1 MLNRAFF
8 FSYAI
13 LFLRKSMELT
23 TEDLETLLNLAER
36 ITANPSLSP
45 ILFCEQ
51 AKEQSKHLS
60 SHIKSILTS
69 FATAGSETGFLLIR
83 TVPLDDATLPQ
94 TPSGNKYKVGET
106 TILAKIQ
113 AILISAVSD
122 MIAYEAEG
130 YGNLFQDVVP
140 LKAMEYEQTSLG
152 SNTELEI
159 HTEQAF
165 SNLKPDILSLACLRG
180 DPDAFTHIFPIQTI
194 LEHTTPEEQE
204 LLKKPL
210 WKTGVDL
217 SFKLN
222 NNEFI
227 DGDIRGPMPI
237 ISGPP
242 NNPTL
247 IFDQDLMT
255 GITPEATDM
264 IRKIVDIYYQHKL
277 RHNLK
282 SGEIVMIDN
291 RRAVHGRSAFKPRYD
306 GKDRFLIRCFATFDL
321 SKSEYARENLSSP
334 RTVSA
339 IYS

>member
-1 MLNRAFF
+1 MD
-8 FSYAI
+8 
-13 LFLRKSMELT
+13 LT
-23 TEDLETLLNLAER
+23 PEDLEALLNLAER

-45 ILFCEQ
+45 LLFCEQ
-51 AKEQSKHLS
+51 AKEQAQHLS

-83 TVPLDDATLPQ
+83 TVPLDNETIPQ
-94 TPSGNKYKVGET
+94 TPLGNKYKIGET
-106 TILAKIQ
+106 TLLAKIQ
-113 AILISAVSD
+113 AIIISAISD

-130 YGNLFQDVVP
+130 YGRLFQDVVP
-140 LKAMEYEQTSLG
+140 LKAMEHEQTSLG
-152 SNTELEI
+152 SNAELEI

-180 DPDAFTHIFPIQTI
+180 DPAAFTHILPIQTI
-194 LEHTTPEEQE
+194 LEHATPDEQK
-204 LLKKPL
+204 LLRKPL

-237 ISGPP
+237 ISGPESDP
-242 NNPTL
+242 ILT
-247 IFDQDLMT
+247 FDQDLMI
-255 GITPEATDM
+255 GITPEATNM

-282 SGEIVMIDN
+282 PGEIILIDN
-291 RRAVHGRSAFKPRYD
+291 RRAVHGRSAFKPKYD
-306 GKDRFLIRCFATFDL
+306 GNDRFLIRCFATFDL
-321 SKSEYARENLSSP
+321 SKSEYARENLTSP
-334 RTVSA
+334 RTITA

>member
-1 MLNRAFF
+1 
-8 FSYAI
+8 
-13 LFLRKSMELT
+13 ME
-23 TEDLETLLNLAER
+23 EDLETLLKLAEC

-45 ILFCEQ
+45 LLFCEQ
-51 AKEQSKHLS
+51 AKEQAQHLP

-69 FATAGSETGFLLIR
+69 FATAGSKTGFLLIK
-83 TVPLDDATLPQ
+83 TIPTNGATIPQ

-113 AILISAVSD
+113 AILISAISD

-130 YGNLFQDVVP
+130 CGSLFQDIVP
-140 LKAMEYEQTSLG
+140 LKAMEQAQTSLG

-165 SNLKPDILSLACLRG
+165 SRLKPDILSLACLRG
-180 DPDAFTHIFPIQTI
+180 DPEAFTHIFPIQTI
-194 LEHTTPEEQE
+194 LEHVTPEEHQ
-204 LLKKPL
+204 LLRQPL
-210 WKTGVDL
+210 WKTSVDL

-222 NNEFI
+222 NNEFL
-227 DGDIRGPMPI
+227 DGDLRGPMPI
-237 ISGPP
+237 ISGPQDD
-242 NNPTL
+242 PTL

-264 IRKIVDIYYQHKL
+264 IRKIVDIYYQHKI

-282 SGEIVMIDN
+282 PGEILLIDN
-291 RRAVHGRSAFKPRYD
+291 RRAVHGRSAFNPKYD
-306 GKDRFLIRCFATFDL
+306 GKDRFLIRCFSTFDL
-321 SKSEYARENLSSP
+321 SKSEYAREPNK
-334 RTVSA
+334 RTIAA

>member
-1 MLNRAFF
+1 MLHNPNFF
-8 FSYAI
+8 LMQYYSGE
-13 LFLRKSMELT
+13 KSMDLT
-23 TEDLETLLNLAER
+23 PEDLETLLNLANR

-45 ILFCEQ
+45 LLFCEQ
-51 AKEQSKHLS
+51 AKEQATHLS
-60 SHIKSILTS
+60 FHLKSILKS
-69 FATAGSETGFLLIR
+69 FATAGSDTGFLLIR
-83 TVPLDDATLPQ
+83 TVPLDNATIPK
-94 TPSGNKYKVGET
+94 TPLGNKYKVGET

-113 AILISAVSD
+113 AILISAISD
-122 MIAYEAEG
+122 MISYEAEG

-140 LKAMEYEQTSLG
+140 LKAMEHVQTSLG

-180 DPDAFTHIFPIQTI
+180 DPEAFTHIFPIQTI
-194 LEHTTPEEQE
+194 LEHTTPKEQE
-204 LLKKPL
+204 LLRQPL

-237 ISGPP
+237 ISGPQDD
-242 NNPTL
+242 PTL

-255 GITPEATDM
+255 GITQEATDM
-264 IRKIVDIYYQHKL
+264 IRKIVDIYYQYKI

-282 SGEIVMIDN
+282 PGEIILIDN

-306 GKDRFLIRCFATFDL
+306 GNDRFLIRCFATFDL
-321 SKSEYARENLSSP
+321 SKSEYARENQASP
-334 RTVSA
+334 RTITA

>member
-1 MLNRAFF
+1 MDEDIE
-8 FSYAI
+8 I
-13 LFLRKSMELT
+13 LLK
-23 TEDLETLLNLAER
+23 LAEC

-45 ILFCEQ
+45 LLFCEQ
-51 AKEQSKHLS
+51 AKEQAQHIS

-69 FATAGSETGFLLIR
+69 FATAGSETGFLLIK
-83 TVPLDDATLPQ
+83 TIPLDDATIPQ

-113 AILISAVSD
+113 AILISATSD

-130 YGNLFQDVVP
+130 YGSLFQDVVP
-140 LKAMEYEQTSLG
+140 LKAMEQAQTSLG

-165 SNLKPDILSLACLRG
+165 SRLKPDILSLACLRG
-180 DPDAFTHIFPIQTI
+180 DPEAFTHIFPVQTI

-204 LLKKPL
+204 LLRQPL
-210 WKTGVDL
+210 WKTSVDL

-227 DGDIRGPMPI
+227 DGDTRGPMPI
-237 ISGPP
+237 ISGPQDD
-242 NNPTL
+242 PTL
-247 IFDQDLMT
+247 TFDQDLMT
-255 GITPEATDM
+255 GITQEATDM
-264 IRKIVDIYYQHKL
+264 IRKIVDIYYQRKIL
-277 RHNLK
+277 HNLK
-282 SGEIVMIDN
+282 PGEIILIDN
-291 RRAVHGRSAFKPRYD
+291 RRAVHGRSAFNPKYD

-321 SKSEYARENLSSP
+321 LKSEYARENPTSP
-334 RTVSA
+334 RTVTA

>member
-1 MLNRAFF
+1 
-8 FSYAI
+8 
-13 LFLRKSMELT
+13 MELT
-23 TEDLETLLNLAER
+23 PEDLEALLNLADR

-45 ILFCEQ
+45 LLFCEQ
-51 AKEQSKHLS
+51 SKEQAHHLS

-83 TVPLDDATLPQ
+83 TVPLDNATIPQ

-113 AILISAVSD
+113 AILVSAISD

-130 YGNLFQDVVP
+130 SGNLFQDVVP
-140 LKAMEYEQTSLG
+140 LKAMEHAQTSLG

-165 SNLKPDILSLACLRG
+165 SKLKPDILSLACLRG
-180 DPDAFTHIFPIQTI
+180 DPEAFTHIFPIQTI
-194 LEHTTPEEQE
+194 LDHTTHEEQE
-204 LLKKPL
+204 LLRQSL
-210 WKTGVDL
+210 WTTGVDL

-242 NNPTL
+242 SNPTL

-255 GITPEATDM
+255 GITPEATNM
-264 IRKIVDIYYQHKL
+264 IRKIVDIYYQHKI

-282 SGEIVMIDN
+282 PGEIVLIDN
-291 RRAVHGRSAFKPRYD
+291 RRAVHGRSAFKPKYD
-306 GKDRFLIRCFATFDL
+306 GNDRFLIRCFATFDL
-321 SKSEYARENLSSP
+321 SKSEYARENNEKP
-334 RTVSA
+334 RTISA